1 MFDSIKSILHDKTN
15 LINTISYESDFDY
28 FQKSTILAS
37 VGNLN
42 KIKDAVIEK
51 MKAERTN
58 NNLLTLADSYAIN
71 QDNLSPVQKTV
82 FDKSTTA
89 KVEFIAG
96 QDVSGMILFA
106 DKSVCYRE
114 KW

>member
-1 MFDSIKSILHDKTN
+1 MTVLKAFYDKTN

-28 FQKSTILAS
+28 LQKSTILAS

-71 QDNLSPVQKTV
+71 QDNLSPVQKR
-82 FDKSTTA
+82 FSTRA
-89 KVEFIAG
+89 PQQK
-96 QDVSGMILFA
+96 
-106 DKSVCYRE
+106 
-114 KW
+114 